1 MGHLGQG
8 DKITTVNTEK
18 IVLTDNDGQNF
29 TMEVSDLKHNLGM
42 PIYREMLSSLPSGTY
57 GWMHSHRIQKGG
69 YACFELM
76 QEPFLDSSY
85 VRAVKLSVFIHYS
98 NVTPSPVAIIKV
110 TTTGGSNHAMYT
122 VNCSIAYKRDGDY
135 LNVYVPNH
143 SIILAKFLEIF
154 NRSTELMDSCYSLG
168 ISSSLTLVPAEGI

>member
-42 PIYREMLSSLPSGTY
+42 PTYREVSANFAYVGY
-57 GWMHSHRIQKGG
+57 GWIHSHRILKGG
-69 YACFELM
+69 YACFDFM
-76 QEPFLDSSY
+76 QEPFLDSSG

-110 TTTGGSNHAMYT
+110 TTTGGKNYAM
-122 VNCSIAYKRDGDY
+122 NNNKCSIAYKVDGDY
-135 LNVYVPNH
+135 LDVYIPNNAN
-143 SIILAKFLEIF
+143 IQAKLLEIF
-154 NRSTELMDSCYSLG
+154 NNGTALMKG
-168 ISSSLTLVPAEGI
+168 IYEFSAISGLTLVPIEGI